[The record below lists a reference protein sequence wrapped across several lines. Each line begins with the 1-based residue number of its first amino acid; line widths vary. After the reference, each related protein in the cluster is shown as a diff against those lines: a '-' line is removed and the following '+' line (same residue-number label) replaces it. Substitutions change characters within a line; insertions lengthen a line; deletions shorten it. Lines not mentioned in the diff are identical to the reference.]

1 MAALLLLVAAIFWF
15 PRNGDDAA
23 SVSPTDGTGSDAASG
38 ASPSGEANDA
48 AQAPVVVGHADTR
61 ANTWSAVLA
70 DPAVELGRPSE
81 DEGTRGLISRALWE
95 AQDDRANR
103 SATDEAL
110 KLRARTEGDAA
121 PVLAAPERLQQLADH
136 PSPAAPASPENAA
149 VAAGAASG
157 GPQPNATVVTRAQW
171 DEYHAQH
178 PDTPLVASTPG
189 DRPAADSPTV
199 DDDALK
205 QALGQW
211 AHLAEPFHALVAIDV
226 SGSMGAP
233 VSPDGATRMD
243 LTKAAATT
251 AVTLFPEHD
260 ALGVWAFGHRLD
272 GDKDYREITP
282 VREMAAPV
290 DGVTQRERLA
300 GIGQA
305 DSVTID
311 FHKSWFQPVSCSAVI
326 VRDPRTLRH
335 CTHHADYLNPADTPE
350 PNQVDRSLQTTRR
363 FDALKLWTSLRAM
376 GPERIG
382 ELFDSCC
389 ALAQETAREIEADPR
404 FELLAQPSL
413 STVLFRWLPRDGS
426 DPQALVR
433 QVRRRVW
440 DEASSTVAETVVGAQ
455 RCLKLTLLNPAAQLS
470 DLRDVLDDVHRAG
483 EAVLAERA
491 PQPHPHMAE
500 TAERIR

>member
-1 MAALLLLVAAIFWF
+1 MTDPGKPRDRAAHRAERSGPSSKLLLWAALAMAALLLLVAAIFWF

-23 SVSPTDGTGSDAASG
+23 SVSPTDGAGSG
-38 ASPSGEANDA
+38 AATGTGASGEANDD
-48 AQAPVVVGHADTR
+48 AQAPVVVGHANTR
-61 ANTWSAVLA
+61 AGTWSAVLA

-81 DEGTRGLISRALWE
+81 DAGTRGLISRALWE

-136 PSPAAPASPENAA
+136 PSPEAPASPENAA

-171 DEYHAQH
+171 DEYHSQH

-189 DRPAADSPTV
+189 DRPAADPPAV

-300 GIGQA
+300 Q
-305 DSVTID
+305 
-311 FHKSWFQPVSCSAVI
+311 
-326 VRDPRTLRH
+326 
-335 CTHHADYLNPADTPE
+335 
-350 PNQVDRSLQTTRR
+350 
-363 FDALKLWTSLRAM
+363 DA
-376 GPERIG
+376 
-382 ELFDSCC
+382 
-389 ALAQETAREIEADPR
+389 
-404 FELLAQPSL
+404 
-413 STVLFRWLPRDGS
+413 
-426 DPQALVR
+426 QALSFVPKGYTGLY
-433 QVRRRVW
+433 
-440 DEASSTVAETVVGAQ
+440 DT
-455 RCLKLTLLNPAAQLS
+455 TLAAF
-470 DLRDVLDDVHRAG
+470 RKVLDDDAPDSLKTVIILTDGIDQDPDSQGLDHLLAALESEQDPSNPVRIITVGISQDADEDVLRRIS
-483 EAVLAERA
+483 EATGGTSHIARA
-491 PQPHPHMAE
+491 PEDIQEVFVQAL
-500 TAERIR
+500 TGS